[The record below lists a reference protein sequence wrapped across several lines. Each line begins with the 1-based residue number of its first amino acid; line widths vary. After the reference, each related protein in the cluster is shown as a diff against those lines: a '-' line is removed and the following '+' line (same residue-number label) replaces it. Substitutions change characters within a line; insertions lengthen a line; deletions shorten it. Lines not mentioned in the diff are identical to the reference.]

1 MEACCSKTAT
11 ETMDAKAEAC
21 AHNKEGPEFEALK
34 RRVEQ
39 LEMLVRFLLSQ
50 PSRPYPPNP
59 IPMGEQIRGLN
70 TQIDLS
76 QPPERSISGR

>member
-1 MEACCSKTAT
+1 VEACCKTAT
-11 ETMDAKAEAC
+11 ETVNAKAETC
-21 AHNKEGPEFEALK
+21 THNKEGPEFEALK

-39 LEMLVRFLLSQ
+39 LEMLVRLLLSQ
-50 PSRPYPPNP
+50 PSRPHPSYP

-76 QPPERSISGR
+76 QPPERGISRR